1 MGRKVSVIRYAV
13 AAAAIA
19 VLCGGAAQGA
29 PLKIDPRCAK
39 FRDKLGCTCALLNG
53 GRIYTKGAHTGW
65 ASARG
70 TSSGR
75 PTNQAFTQC
84 IIDHGGPVTVAQPC
98 GQARNAESTCA
109 PLQT

>member
-1 MGRKVSVIRYAV
+1 MTLSGEGRVGRKVSVIRYAV

-84 IIDHGGPVTVAQPC
+84 IIDHGG
-98 GQARNAESTCA
+98 R
-109 PLQT
+109 

>member
-1 MGRKVSVIRYAV
+1 VW
-13 AAAAIA
+13 
-19 VLCGGAAQGA
+19 GAAQGA
-29 PLKIDPRCAK
+29 PLKIDLRCAK

-53 GRIYTKGAHTGW
+53 GRIYTEGAHTGW

-84 IIDHGGPVTVAQPC
+84 IIDHGGGDMPALASPM
-98 GQARNAESTCA
+98 GRPRARKR
-109 PLQT
+109 